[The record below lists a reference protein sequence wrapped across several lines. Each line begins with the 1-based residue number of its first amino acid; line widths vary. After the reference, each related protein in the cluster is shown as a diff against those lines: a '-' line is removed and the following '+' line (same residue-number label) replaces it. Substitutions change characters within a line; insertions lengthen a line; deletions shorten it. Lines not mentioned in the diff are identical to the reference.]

1 MINRAFI
8 GLGSN
13 LEDPQQQIINAFD
26 QLSKIPKTQL
36 INRSSLYRSVAI
48 GPGEQPDYI
57 NAVAEL
63 HTELEPEVLL
73 DQLQQIE
80 NAQGRVRGEIRWTA
94 RTLDLDLLLFNDTI
108 IETTRLSVPHP
119 LLAERNFVLY
129 PLHELAPTLTLPNG
143 DTLAALLRRVAPTG
157 LSRLD

>member
-1 MINRAFI
+1 MMHRAFI

-13 LEDPQQQIINAFD
+13 LEDPQQQILNAFD
-26 QLSKIPKTQL
+26 HLGKIPNTQL
-36 INRSSLYRSVAI
+36 INRSSLYRSTAI
-48 GPGEQPDYI
+48 GPGEQPDYT

-63 HTELEPEVLL
+63 HTELEPEALL

-80 NAQGRVRGEIRWTA
+80 NRQGRVRGDIRWTA
-94 RTLDLDLLLFNDTI
+94 RTLDLDLLLFNNATI
-108 IETTRLSVPHP
+108 GTARLSVPHP

-129 PLHELAPTLTLPNG
+129 PLHEIAPTLTLPNG
-143 DTLAALLRRVAPTG
+143 DTLAALLRRVAPAG